1 MTRRRIFVTAAAA
14 ATVLAGCNAPTQKDI
29 DASLKSATASAIPG
43 SDPAGIEV
51 LNPELLKA
59 KWVWQAK
66 VDGRAYACDADD
78 QMRLPS
84 CRATS

>member
-1 MTRRRIFVTAAAA
+1 MTKAWLLFGVVSASVSLTA
-14 ATVLAGCNAPTQKDI
+14 CNGPTPDDI
-29 DASLKSATASAIPG
+29 DASLKAATVSAVPG
-43 SDPAGIEV
+43 SDYDRIEI

-66 VDGRAYACDADD
+66 VAGKPYACDADD

-84 CRATS
+84 CQVIS

>member
-1 MTRRRIFVTAAAA
+1 MTRGRIFVAAAAA
-14 ATVLAGCNAPTQKDI
+14 ATVLAGCNAPTQEDI

-43 SDPAGIEV
+43 SDPARIEV

-84 CRATS
+84 CQATS

>member
-1 MTRRRIFVTAAAA
+1 MTLRRLFVCAVMASASLAA
-14 ATVLAGCNAPTQKDI
+14 CNGPTPEDI

-51 LNPELLKA
+51 LNPELLKG

-66 VDGRAYACDADD
+66 VDGKAYACDADD

-84 CRATS
+84 CQATS

>member
-1 MTRRRIFVTAAAA
+1 MTSRRIIVSAVAAAA
-14 ATVLAGCNAPTQKDI
+14 VLAACNGSMQEDI
-29 DASLKSATASAIPG
+29 DASLKSATALAIPG
-43 SDPAGIEV
+43 SDPARIEV

-66 VDGRAYACDADD
+66 IDGKAYACDADD

-84 CRATS
+84 CQATS

>member
-1 MTRRRIFVTAAAA
+1 MKRARMIVSAFAAAG
-14 ATVLAGCNAPTQKDI
+14 VLAACNAPTQKDI

-43 SDPAGIEV
+43 ADPAGIEV
-51 LNPELLKA
+51 LNPEHLKA

-66 VDGRAYACDADD
+66 VDGKAYACDADD

-84 CRATS
+84 CQATS